1 MGADGEVTGRVDE
14 CRGATQRRWLA
25 ERGRERRLV
34 VGGRWSLPCWS
45 LFRPRS
51 QCVKRT
57 TRSRQGAGHEPPTP
71 GRALPSATRCP
82 ASHGAGLRLAAPG
95 LPEPS
100 PRPPGGFPRTLSWP
114 CPQAARR
121 RSGHVCWDASLRPGP
136 GSTARA
142 GSPSSRVSG
151 RCRVTVTVTSPA
163 RGARSTAACSSR
175 L

>member
-1 MGADGEVTGRVDE
+1 MKSQDVWTSAAGRLSGVGSRSEGVSGASS
-14 CRGATQRRWLA
+14 RG
-25 ERGRERRLV
+25 V
-34 VGGRWSLPCWS
+34 
-45 LFRPRS
+45 
-51 QCVKRT
+51 
-57 TRSRQGAGHEPPTP
+57 AGH
-71 GRALPSATRCP
+71 CP
-82 ASHGAGLRLAAPG
+82 AGPSSAP
-95 LPEPS
+95 LPVCEKDHTLVTRGWARGPPPPAEPS
-100 PRPPGGFPRTLSWP
+100 PPPHAVPRPTALGCVLWPPGGFPRTLSWP

-136 GSTARA
+136 GPRPRRCPGSTAHA

>member
-1 MGADGEVTGRVDE
+1 MPRGDSAALA
-14 CRGATQRRWLA
+14 RGARACAAPRRGGSLVTA
-25 ERGRERRLV
+25 LLVPLPPPLPVCEKDHTLVTRGWAR
-34 VGGRWSLPCWS
+34 G
-45 LFRPRS
+45 PR
-51 QCVKRT
+51 
-57 TRSRQGAGHEPPTP
+57 P

-95 LPEPS
+95 LAEPS
-100 PRPPGGFPRTLSWP
+100 PRLPGGFPRTLSWP

-121 RSGHVCWDASLRPGP
+121 RSGHVCWAASLRPGPGPRPRRCP

-163 RGARSTAACSSR
+163 RGASSTAACSSR